1 MAFTGNAL
9 CNTFKVGLPCGR
21 FNFNTGTTDVYKV
34 ALYTN
39 AATLDV
45 DTTGYTTTGEV
56 TVTQFYAGGY
66 VAGGATLTV
75 SQVPTVGAQT
85 GSSAVAYFSFSDVTW
100 VGAITA
106 RGALIYKFD
115 GATNP
120 AVCVLDFGSDKT
132 STTSFQLQFP
142 AATSTSA
149 IIRIG

>member
-21 FNFNTGTTDVYKV
+21 FNFNTGTTDVFKV

-39 AATLDV
+39 AATLDA
-45 DTTGYTTTGEV
+45 DTTGYTATGEV
-56 TVTQFYAGGY
+56 SAFGYAAGGS
-66 VAGGATLTV
+66 TLTV
-75 SQVPTVGAQT
+75 SQVPTLGTQS

-100 VGAITA
+100 SGVITA

>member
-21 FNFNTGTTDVYKV
+21 FNFNTGTTDVFKV

-39 AATLDV
+39 AATLDA
-45 DTTGYTTTGEV
+45 DTTGYTATGEV
-56 TVTQFYAGGY
+56 SAFGYAAGGS
-66 VAGGATLTV
+66 TLTV
-75 SQVPTVGAQT
+75 SQVPTLGTQS

-100 VGAITA
+100 SGVITA

-132 STTSFQLQFP
+132 STT
-142 AATSTSA
+142 
-149 IIRIG
+149 

>member
-9 CNTFKVGLPCGR
+9 CNTFKLGLPCGR
-21 FNFNTGTTDVYKV
+21 FNFNTGTTDVFKV

-39 AATLDV
+39 AATLDS
-45 DTTGYTTTGEV
+45 DTTGYTATGEV
-56 TVTQFYAGGY
+56 SAFGYTAGGS
-66 VAGGATLTV
+66 VLTV
-75 SQVPTVGAQT
+75 SQVPTIGTQS
-85 GSSAVAYFSFSDVTW
+85 GSTAVAYFSFSDVTW
-100 VGAITA
+100 VGAVTA
-106 RGALIYKFD
+106 RGALIYKAD

-120 AVCVLDFGSDKT
+120 AICVLDFGSDKT

>member
-21 FNFNTGTTDVYKV
+21 FNFNTGTTDVFKV

-39 AATLDV
+39 AATLDA
-45 DTTGYTTTGEV
+45 DTTGYTATGEV
-56 TVTQFYAGGY
+56 SAFGYTAGGS
-66 VAGGATLTV
+66 VLTV
-75 SQVPTVGAQT
+75 SQVPTIGTQS
-85 GSSAVAYFSFSDVTW
+85 GSTAVAYFSFSDVTW
-100 VGAITA
+100 SGAITA

>member
-21 FNFNTGTTDVYKV
+21 FNFNTGTTDVFKV

-39 AATLDV
+39 TATLNA
-45 DTTGYTTTGEV
+45 DTPGYTATGEV
-56 TVTQFYAGGY
+56 TDAGY
-66 VAGGATLTV
+66 SVGGSTLTV
-75 SQVPTVGAQT
+75 SQVPTVGTQT
-85 GSSAVAYFSFSDVTW
+85 GSSAVAYLSFSNATW
-100 VGAITA
+100 SGAITA

-120 AVCVLDFGSDKT
+120 AVCVLDFGANKT

-142 AATSTSA
+142 AATNTTA
-149 IIRIG
+149 LIRIA

>member
-21 FNFNTGTTDVYKV
+21 FNFNTGTTDVFKV

-56 TVTQFYAGGY
+56 SAFGYAAGGS
-66 VAGGATLTV
+66 TLTV
-75 SQVPTVGAQT
+75 SQVPTIGAQT
-85 GSSAVAYFSFSDVTW
+85 GSGAVAYFSFSDVTW

>member
-21 FNFNTGTTDVYKV
+21 FNFNTGTTDVFKV

-39 AATLDV
+39 AATLDA

-56 TVTQFYAGGY
+56 TNAGYTAGGS
-66 VAGGATLTV
+66 VLTV
-75 SQVPTVGAQT
+75 SQVPTIGTQS
-85 GSSAVAYFSFSDVTW
+85 GSTAVAYFSFSDVTW
-100 VGAITA
+100 SGVITA
-106 RGALIYKFD
+106 RGALIYKAD

-132 STTSFQLQFP
+132 STTSFVVQFP

-149 IIRIG
+149 ILRLG

>member
-39 AATLDV
+39 AATLDA
-45 DTTGYTTTGEV
+45 DTTGYTATGEV
-56 TVTQFYAGGY
+56 SAFGYAAGGS
-66 VAGGATLTV
+66 TLTV
-75 SQVPTVGAQT
+75 SQVPTLGTQS

-100 VGAITA
+100 SGVITA